1 MTTGD
6 VLEIGMGLY
15 STPFLHWACFNKR
28 KLVSYD
34 NDAEYFNMNKQYEE
48 GLHEV
53 HFVDDWDSMDIE
65 KPWDVVLVDHGPSER
80 RIVDIKKLANL
91 ARFIVVHDTEGRSD
105 HNYHFS
111 TVFPSFKYKYTFTK
125 SRPHTTILSNF
136 VDVTNFEV

>member
-1 MTTGD
+1 MGMRISKNWGTHLPLLIKAISMTTGD

-80 RIVDIKKLANL
+80 RIVDIKKLAK
-91 ARFIVVHDTEGRSD
+91 VPV
-105 HNYHFS
+105 
-111 TVFPSFKYKYTFTK
+111 
-125 SRPHTTILSNF
+125 
-136 VDVTNFEV
+136 